1 MQNTDFS
8 FAILTGVCVFA
19 WKIPTHNKFSNID
32 CKYLYLKPEQQE
44 RQPVEGDFCLAELAR
59 ILSQLGND

>member
-1 MQNTDFS
+1 M
-8 FAILTGVCVFA
+8 FA